1 MTDFILNGVNY
12 RFIRHLTTG
21 GTSSVRLFFDEAEF
35 REVCVKFLKNDMD
48 RANIDNEI
56 SVLEKIREIL
66 ELSNCT
72 PQLYNHGE
80 LNSSAGVISKKYRY
94 AIVTNYIKGKEL
106 LSNYVKLRSTEK
118 IKVFRELVKIVSLL
132 HKNNIIH
139 ADIKLENIIYNRK
152 GISLIDF
159 GSSQLLDDG
168 SDGVVISPTSFITT
182 FYISPIDFLYKKYAD
197 TSDDEASDETTSSGE
212 SDTNGR
218 DTEPFIMKKSFDVWS
233 VGVCYACMFEHP
245 EPVYKQK
252 PSKSTR
258 YYFYNEEYVPFSY
271 NPEHT
276 TSPYYSILNKIFI
289 EDEEDRIDIDELDRI
304 VNM

>member
-56 SVLEKIREIL
+56 SVLEKIRKIP
-66 ELSNCT
+66 ELSYCT

-80 LNSSAGVISKKYRY
+80 LNGVISKKYKY

-106 LSNYVKLRSTEK
+106 LSNYVKLRSAEK

-197 TSDDEASDETTSSGE
+197 SSDDEASDESTSSG
-212 SDTNGR
+212 DTDGHGG
-218 DTEPFIMKKSFDVWS
+218 EPFIMKKSFDVWS

-276 TSPYYSILNKIFI
+276 TSPYYSVLNKIFI

-304 VNM
+304 INM

>member
-48 RANIDNEI
+48 RTNIDNEI
-56 SVLEKIREIL
+56 SVLEKIRTIP

-80 LNSSAGVISKKYRY
+80 LNGVISKKYRY

-106 LSNYVKLRSTEK
+106 LSNYVKLRSAEK

-197 TSDDEASDETTSSGE
+197 SSDDEASDESTSSGE
-212 SDTNGR
+212 SSSST
-218 DTEPFIMKKSFDVWS
+218 TEPFIMKKSFDVWS
-233 VGVCYACMFEHP
+233 VGVCYACMFKHP

-258 YYFYNEEYVPFSY
+258 YYFYNDEYVPFSY

>member
-1 MTDFILNGVNY
+1 
-12 RFIRHLTTG
+12 
-21 GTSSVRLFFDEAEF
+21 VRLFFDEAEF

-56 SVLEKIREIL
+56 SVLEKIREIP
-66 ELSNCT
+66 ELRNCT

-80 LNSSAGVISKKYRY
+80 LNSAAGVISKKYRY

-106 LSNYVKLRSTEK
+106 LSNYVKLRSAEK

-182 FYISPIDFLYKKYAD
+182 FYISPIDFLYRKYAD
-197 TSDDEASDETTSSGE
+197 SSDDEASDESTSSG
-212 SDTNGR
+212 DTDGH
-218 DTEPFIMKKSFDVWS
+218 DAEPFIMKKSFDVWS

-258 YYFYNEEYVPFSY
+258 YYFYNDEYVPFSY